1 MYRAGNDLSQ
11 DQSSKSPR
19 ASICCLEEHLIIVV
33 VVVVVA
39 FVFSILR
46 LFPLPTPY
54 YRPRRIPRPDN
65 HILISLQ
72 PD

>member
-11 DQSSKSPR
+11 DQSSKGPR
-19 ASICCLEEHLIIVV
+19 ASICCLEEHQIIV

-54 YRPRRIPRPDN
+54 YRPRRIPGPDN